1 MSYLLSNCWHYK
13 VNISD
18 WDVSNVKNMS
28 CMFSD
33 TTNFFSGEGW
43 NNDISNWDVSN
54 VEDMSG
60 MFEFS
65 RFNRD
70 ISKWNVS
77 KVKDMSFMF
86 KNSSFNKDISN
97 WDVSNVENMSR
108 MFGCSVFNQDIGNWD
123 VSNVKD
129 MNHMFFKVYLIMIF
143 QNGKSLI
150 QLIHIVC
157 LKIASI
163 LINHFYQN
171 VKSKSQRKMNH
182 H

>member
-1 MSYLLSNCWHYK
+1 MSYLLSNCWRYK

-43 NNDISNWDVSN
+43 NN
-54 VEDMSG
+54 
-60 MFEFS
+60 
-65 RFNRD
+65 
-70 ISKWNVS
+70 
-77 KVKDMSFMF
+77 
-86 KNSSFNKDISN
+86 DISN